1 MRNAGSASYA
11 KKIHSLHFDFNQK
24 GYQVLIE
31 PEPSELAI
39 DLDGYRPDLIARR
52 GSEVVV
58 IAVKGSTER
67 LPVERFKSI
76 AERIAAQPGW
86 RFVLVTVDDEPIGL
100 EPPSGPNPLLDWQ
113 ELGRGLQ
120 VVERLIQEGFLP
132 PALIY
137 LWSIAEAALR
147 RRAEVVH
154 LPIERFPTDR
164 LLKQLYSFGEVSFEE
179 FDDLQSIFQI
189 RNRVAHGM
197 AAEIDPALVVRGV
210 AIVHRLVTQWVGSRA
225 EP

>member
-1 MRNAGSASYA
+1 MNAGSTAHA
-11 KKIHSLHFDFNQK
+11 RKIHSLQVDFDQK
-24 GYQVLIE
+24 GYQVIIE

-52 GSEVVV
+52 GAEVVV

-100 EPPSGPNPLLDWQ
+100 EPPSAPNQLLEWQ

-120 VVERLIQEGFLP
+120 VVERLIKEGLLP

-147 RRAEVVH
+147 RRAEAVR
-154 LPIERFPTDR
+154 LPIERFPSDR
-164 LLKQLYSFGEVSFEE
+164 LLKKLYSFGEVSFDE
-179 FDDLQSIFQI
+179 FDDLHSIFQI

-197 AAEIDPALVVRGV
+197 TAEIDPALVDRGV
-210 AIVHRLVTQWVGSRA
+210 AIVRRFVAQWVDDPA
-225 EP
+225 